1 MFRLQPTMQSSWLN
15 RNHSQPTVL
24 PRRPCLGSATLLRAR
39 QASARPV
46 FAAAKPTQAADFR
59 SLSAA
64 DIDKEVEQ
72 SKVEL
77 FKLRLQQSRREAFKP
92 SDFVWHKKKIAQ
104 LLTVKRQKEIENG
117 IDLRASRR
125 TQKKKN
131 VEAGFPQF

>member
-1 MFRLQPTMQSSWLN
+1 MQSSWLN

-77 FKLRLQQSRREAFKP
+77 FKLRLQQSRREVGACP
-92 SDFVWHKKKIAQ
+92 TLQ
-104 LLTVKRQKEIENG
+104 LSR
-117 IDLRASRR
+117 DLSVFARSADK
-125 TQKKKN
+125 Q
-131 VEAGFPQF
+131 G